1 MRIFNIV
8 GILINFRVKEC
19 CLEIITLSNKQKPLK
34 MNVIIAEKKACYN
47 AQIQHLRVWSIIKKN
62 PYGGGGSIV

>member
-34 MNVIIAEKKACYN
+34 TNVIIAEKKACYN
-47 AQIQHLRVWSIIKKN
+47 AQIQHLRV
-62 PYGGGGSIV
+62 